1 MAAVSARKKYVARF
15 VHDAEEGVWLVR
27 IKGVEGCQTY
37 GRTVRQAED
46 RIREALAAWLDK
58 DGESLTITSELPSDV
73 ALLATEVSQARSAA
87 ERAGAEAQRATV
99 EAVRRLTKM
108 GLSRRD
114 AADLLGI
121 SHQRVQ
127 QLLAS

>member
-1 MAAVSARKKYVARF
+1 MSRTKNYVAVF
-15 VHDAEEGVWLVR
+15 EHDAREGVWLVH
-27 IKGVEGCQTY
+27 IKDLDGCQTY
-37 GRTVRQAED
+37 GRTLRQAED
-46 RIREALAAWLDK
+46 RIHEALAAWLEK
-58 DGESLTITSELPSDV
+58 DSLSLTITPELPSDV

-87 ERAGAEAQRATV
+87 ERAGADAQRATV
-99 EAVRRLTKM
+99 DAVKRLTKM

>member
-1 MAAVSARKKYVARF
+1 MSRTKNYVAVF
-15 VHDAEEGVWLVR
+15 EHDADDDLWLVH
-27 IKGVEGCQTY
+27 IEDVDGCQTY
-37 GRTVRQAED
+37 GRSIRQAEA
-46 RIREALAAWLDK
+46 RIREALAAWLDR
-58 DGESLTITSELPSDV
+58 DPDELTITPQLPGDV
-73 ALLATEVSQARSAA
+73 AMLASTVSQARREA
-87 ERAGAEAQRATV
+87 ERAGTEAQQATAD
-99 EAVRRLTKM
+99 AVRRLTKM

>member
-1 MAAVSARKKYVARF
+1 VAAVNARKQYVAVF
-15 VHDAEEGVWLVR
+15 EHDADKGVWLVQ
-27 IKGVEGCQTY
+27 IKDVDGCQTY
-37 GRTVRQAED
+37 GRTLRQAED
-46 RIREALAAWLDK
+46 RVREALAAWLDREPK
-58 DGESLTITSELPSDV
+58 TLSITPQLPQDV
-73 ALLATEVSQARSAA
+73 ALLASEVSNARSAA
-87 ERAGAEAQRATV
+87 ERAGADAQRATA

-114 AADLLGI
+114 AADVLGI

>member
-1 MAAVSARKKYVARF
+1 MSRTKNYVAVF
-15 VHDAEEGVWLVR
+15 EHAADEDVWLVH
-27 IKGVEGCQTY
+27 IKGIEGCQTY
-37 GRTVRQAED
+37 GRSIRQAEA
-46 RIREALAAWLDK
+46 RIREALGAWLDK
-58 DGESLTITSELPSDV
+58 DPDSLTITPELPSDV
-73 ALLATEVSQARSAA
+73 ALLATEVSQARFAA
-87 ERAGAEAQRATV
+87 ERAGADAQRATA
-99 EAVRRLTKM
+99 EAVKLLTKM

>member
-1 MAAVSARKKYVARF
+1 MSRVKNYVA
-15 VHDAEEGVWLVR
+15 VYEHDAEDDVWLAH
-27 IKGVEGCQTY
+27 IKGVDGCQTF
-37 GRTVRQAED
+37 GRSIRQAEI
-46 RIREALAAWLDK
+46 RIREALAAWLDQEP
-58 DGESLTITSELPSDV
+58 DSLTITSELPLDI
-73 ALLATEVSQARSAA
+73 ALLASRVSQARTTA
-87 ERAGAEAQRATV
+87 ERAGTDAQRATA

-114 AADLLGI
+114 AADVLGI

>member
-1 MAAVSARKKYVARF
+1 MF
-15 VHDAEEGVWLVR
+15 EHDGDEGVWLVR
-27 IKGVEGCQTY
+27 IKGVDGCQTY
-37 GRTVRQAED
+37 GRTLRQAED

-58 DGESLTITSELPSDV
+58 DADSLTITPELPSDV
-73 ALLATEVSQARSAA
+73 ALLATEVSQARYAA
-87 ERAGAEAQRATV
+87 ERAGADAQRATA
-99 EAVRRLTKM
+99 EAVRRLTEM

-114 AADLLGI
+114 AADVLGI

>member
-1 MAAVSARKKYVARF
+1 MRLKNYVAVF
-15 VHDAEEGVWLVR
+15 EHDADEGAWLVH
-27 IKGVEGCQTY
+27 IKDMEGCHTY
-37 GRTVRQAED
+37 GRTLRQAQD
-46 RIREALAAWLDK
+46 RIREALAAWLDREP
-58 DGESLTITSELPSDV
+58 ESLTITPELPQNVAVLASDV
-73 ALLATEVSQARSAA
+73 SKARSAA
-87 ERAGAEAQRATV
+87 EQAGADAQRATA

-114 AADLLGI
+114 AADVLGI

>member
-1 MAAVSARKKYVARF
+1 MKGLKNYVA
-15 VHDAEEGVWLVR
+15 VYEHDAEDDVWLVH
-27 IKGVEGCQTY
+27 IKDVEGCQTF
-37 GRTVRQAED
+37 GRSIRQAET

-58 DGESLTITSELPSDV
+58 EPDSLTITSELPLDV
-73 ALLATEVSQARSAA
+73 ALIATRVSQARYEA
-87 ERAGAEAQRATV
+87 ERAGADAQQATA
-99 EAVRRLTKM
+99 EAVQRLTKM

-114 AADLLGI
+114 AAEVLGI